1 MQIRM
6 QRAVLVLVGLLLSA
20 GCGGKNST
28 EPTPAKSDLTTFS
41 LLKSSLFTPTCARS
55 GCHGTT
61 STQANLL
68 LTADHA
74 YTDLVDV
81 TSFESPTLKRVK
93 PFDSANSFLMCK
105 LNGTGTNIMP
115 PAGKLAQARIDSVAA
130 WINRG
135 AANN

>member
-1 MQIRM
+1 MPLRM
-6 QRAVLVLVGLLLSA
+6 QCIIWVLAGLLLAA

-28 EPTPAKSDLTTFS
+28 EPTPSKSELTTFS
-41 LLKSSLFTPTCARS
+41 LLKTSLLTPTCARS

-74 YTDLVDV
+74 YSNLVDV
-81 TSFESPTLKRVK
+81 ASFESPTLKRVK
-93 PFDSANSFLMCK
+93 PFDSANSFLMRK
-105 LNGTGTNIMP
+105 LNGTGTNFMP
-115 PAGKLAQARIDSVAA
+115 PAGKLAQTRIDSVAA